1 MGRGR
6 RSATPSGSCCATSSG
21 RIYPYSTFRRWL
33 GQAGFE
39 DPRRNDLPGP
49 FPFTLITG
57 DPTMKPLPLTEQ
69 LEECLVGGKAASLA
83 VATRAGLPVPAG
95 VALAFGFVDAVAA
108 GDAEARQQ
116 LAAIFRELGAPLVA
130 RSSAVGEDSE
140 QATFAGQYVTRLNL
154 RSEPE
159 LVDAVLAIWDSARS
173 PSAFAY
179 RERLRLPR
187 EPRMGVVVQE
197 LIDADTA
204 GVLFSCNPMTGSDEL
219 VIEAAWG
226 LGESVV
232 AGLVTPDRF
241 RLRRDGAIFER
252 ITGLKDIAVRIDPEG
267 GTRQSEVPDPLAHM
281 LCLDDRQLAALRALT
296 LRCDE
301 IFAGSHDLEWAFA
314 GGRLH
319 LLQRRTLTT
328 IPNPAFAAADRPA
341 P

>member
-1 MGRGR
+1 
-6 RSATPSGSCCATSSG
+6 
-21 RIYPYSTFRRWL
+21 
-33 GQAGFE
+33 
-39 DPRRNDLPGP
+39 
-49 FPFTLITG
+49 
-57 DPTMKPLPLTEQ
+57 MKPLPLAEQ

-83 VATRAGLPVPAG
+83 AATRAGLPVPAG
-95 VALAFGFVDAVAA
+95 VALPLGFVDAVAA
-108 GDAEARQQ
+108 GDSESKHQ
-116 LAAIFRELGAPLVA
+116 LAAIFHTLDAPLVA

-140 QATFAGQYVTRLNL
+140 QVTFAGQYLTRLNL
-154 RSEPE
+154 RSGPE

-204 GVLFSCNPMTGSDEL
+204 GVLFSRNPITGSEEL

-241 RLRRDGAIFER
+241 RLKRDGAVVER
-252 ITGLKDIAVRIDPEG
+252 IAGFKDVAVRIDPGG
-267 GTRQSEVPDPLAHM
+267 GTRESEVPDQLARM
-281 LCLDDRQLAALRALT
+281 LCLDDRQLAALHALT

-301 IFAGSHDLEWAFA
+301 VFGGSHDLEWAFA
-314 GGRLH
+314 GERLY
-319 LLQRRTLTT
+319 LLQRRTLTA
-328 IPNPAFAAADRPA
+328 IPNPALAAADRAGPVNGRGDSTSGRWA
-341 P
+341 RQADNHRRTCDS

>member
-1 MGRGR
+1 
-6 RSATPSGSCCATSSG
+6 
-21 RIYPYSTFRRWL
+21 
-33 GQAGFE
+33 
-39 DPRRNDLPGP
+39 
-49 FPFTLITG
+49 
-57 DPTMKPLPLTEQ
+57 MKPLPLTEQ

-83 VATRAGLPVPAG
+83 IAMRAGLPVPAG
-95 VALAFGFVDAVAA
+95 VALPLEFVDRVAA

-116 LAAIFRELGAPLVA
+116 LAAIFRTLDAPLVA

-159 LVDAVLAIWDSARS
+159 LIDAVLAIWDSARS
-173 PSAFAY
+173 PSAYAY

-187 EPRMGVVVQE
+187 EPKMAVVVQE

-204 GVLFSCNPMTGSDEL
+204 GVLFSRNPITGSDEL

-241 RLRRDGAIFER
+241 RLRLDGAVVER
-252 ITGLKDIAVRIDPEG
+252 IAGLKDVAVRIDPEG
-267 GTRQSEVPDPLAHM
+267 GTRERKVSGPLAHM
-281 LCLDDRQLAALRALT
+281 LCLDDRQLAALHALT

-301 IFAGSHDLEWAFA
+301 IFAGSHDLEWAFTRD
-314 GGRLH
+314 RLY
-319 LLQRRTLTT
+319 LLQRRTLTA
-328 IPNPAFAAADRPA
+328 IPNPAFAAADRA
-341 P
+341 GIR